1 MDRIRTASPASPY
14 ALLGLSPGAP
24 LPDVKRAYRRL
35 AMRFHPDRA
44 GTKDLRAFLEVKCAY
59 EWIVAHPRPAEPG
72 DLRRRSVM
80 RTTPVR
86 RATRDRW
93 TKFRPATPPAAAG
106 SRWPGGQWYWEGIRE
121 RASKR

>member
-1 MDRIRTASPASPY
+1 MDTIKTVSSASPY

-59 EWIVAHPRPAEPG
+59 EWIVAHPRPELG
-72 DLRRRSVM
+72 DARRRPMM

-86 RATRDRW
+86 RVPRDRW
-93 TKFRPATPPAAAG
+93 AKVRPATTTPAAA
-106 SRWPGGQWYWEGIRE
+106 RWPGGQWYWDGIRE
-121 RASKR
+121 RASRR